1 MSAITENLASVRE
14 LFTDAFATGGI
25 TAGVSLL
32 TLFFNMAAALLLG
45 VMIFI
50 TYKASHTG
58 EVYSGRFNVS
68 LVMLTQVTAIV
79 MCAINNNVSLSL
91 GLVGALSIV
100 RFRTAIRDSRDTVF
114 LFWAVAVGIC
124 CGVSQYMIAIMGSVF
139 VFVFLMLFGVVRE
152 NERVLIV
159 IRGTEAGLNS
169 ADRVIT
175 QHYSRHAVLRV
186 NNLSISEGT
195 GEAIY
200 EIANNV
206 KEKYDRHGGTVQ
218 SKLYGMEG
226 LDSVSVVRQEE
237 DISQ

>member
-1 MSAITENLASVRE
+1 MNAITENLASVRE
-14 LFTDAFATGGI
+14 VFSNAFATGAL
-25 TAGVSLL
+25 TASVSLL
-32 TLFFNMAAALLLG
+32 TLFFNMSAAFLLG

-68 LVMLTQVTAIV
+68 LVMLTQVTTIV
-79 MCAINNNVSLSL
+79 MCAINNNVALSL
-91 GLVGALSIV
+91 GLIGALSIV

-114 LFWAVAVGIC
+114 IFWAVAVGIC
-124 CGVSQYMIAIMGSVF
+124 CGVSQYMTAIMGSVF

-152 NERVLIV
+152 NERVLIIV
-159 IRGTEAGLNS
+159 RGTETGLNS

-186 NNLSISEGT
+186 NNLAIGEGS

-206 KEKYDRHGGTVQ
+206 KERCDRHGGSIQ